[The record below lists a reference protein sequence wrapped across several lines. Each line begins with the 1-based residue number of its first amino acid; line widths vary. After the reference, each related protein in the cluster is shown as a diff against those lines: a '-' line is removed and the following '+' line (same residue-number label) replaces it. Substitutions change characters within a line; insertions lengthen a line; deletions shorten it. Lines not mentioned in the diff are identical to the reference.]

1 MRFEW
6 DEQKRQSSIQKHGLD
21 FADAPTI
28 FGGFMIADHDRREE
42 YGEERFIGTGVLN
55 TIIVAVVYTEPDENT
70 IRIISLR
77 KATRDE
83 RRQHE
88 QAIRDRLGT
97 P

>member
-1 MRFEW
+1 MHFEW
-6 DEQKRQSSIQKHGLD
+6 DEQKRQSNLQKHGLD
-21 FADAPTI
+21 FADAPTV
-28 FGGFMIADHDRREE
+28 FSGFMLTDQDQREE
-42 YGEERFIGTGVLN
+42 YGEERFIGTGMLN
-55 TIIVAVVYTEPDENT
+55 TIIVVVVYAEPDENT

-83 RRQHE
+83 RKRHE